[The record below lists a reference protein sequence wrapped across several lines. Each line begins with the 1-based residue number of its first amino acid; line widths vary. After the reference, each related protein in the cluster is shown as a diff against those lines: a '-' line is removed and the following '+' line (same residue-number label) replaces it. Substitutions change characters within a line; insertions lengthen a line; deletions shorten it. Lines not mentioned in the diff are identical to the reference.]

1 MSILAPNLDR
11 FADTHP
17 PGWEPEAPNGCI
29 ACGELDIDRDGWCP
43 RCNEQFGDRDKQR
56 EDLAPL
62 A

>member
-1 MSILAPNLDR
+1 MSDAMPNVDR
-11 FADTHP
+11 FGCSA
-17 PGWEPEAPNGCI
+17 PGCEPEGPARCEG
-29 ACGELDIDRDGWCP
+29 CGETDVGKDGWCP